1 MAKAAMVPGIGQKLS
16 KLEVAMN
23 RAAEAAAALATTI
36 FATAIGN
43 MTFTDAKAILNG
55 ESNAATQY
63 FVGTTRENLFR
74 LFLPVVESRL
84 GALGVG
90 AMLSTILDMYAS
102 IPYIAKPTAFNLE
115 DYVTGLALD
124 GLFLKFGEQEKKIR
138 CDVGAQTSALLKKV
152 FGALTPM

>member
-55 ESNAATQY
+55 ESSSTLLVRRVKTFSGCFY
-63 FVGTTRENLFR
+63 R
-74 LFLPVVESRL
+74 LSKADSGPWGSV
-84 GALGVG
+84 
-90 AMLSTILDMYAS
+90 
-102 IPYIAKPTAFNLE
+102 P
-115 DYVTGLALD
+115 
-124 GLFLKFGEQEKKIR
+124 
-138 CDVGAQTSALLKKV
+138 C
-152 FGALTPM
+152 